1 MTLEPLRAIPL
12 PKKPALLQNYPNPF
26 NPETW
31 IPFEL
36 AKEGKVTIRI
46 FNAAGQLV
54 FTMELGEHPAGY
66 YINDDMA
73 VRDISNI
80 IIAHR
85 IVLSP

>member
-1 MTLEPLRAIPL
+1 
-12 PKKPALLQNYPNPF
+12 
-26 NPETW
+26 
-31 IPFEL
+31 
-36 AKEGKVTIRI
+36 
-46 FNAAGQLV
+46 
-54 FTMELGEHPAGY
+54 MELGEHPAGY